1 MSKLDHQLRK
11 ASLVEDL
18 AQWREYLSMR
28 MHTLECSLHMG
39 TYGQALLYT
48 NVHIEREASK

>member
-48 NVHIEREASK
+48 NVHIGREARK